1 MTSAVILGAQW
12 GDEGKGKVVDYY
24 AKDADIVVRYQGGC
38 NAGHTV
44 VVNEEKYKFHLIPS
58 GVVQGKKVMIGNEVV
73 DLKALSEEI
82 ETLKSKGINPDL
94 LISERAH
101 ITLPYHKI
109 LDGIEES
116 YRGKS
121 KVGTTKRGI
130 GPTYTDKVARSGIR
144 MIDLLYEDDYL
155 EEKIEELVS
164 LKNKTLKHV
173 YGSNLTVSKRE
184 MIDYLKKYGNK
195 LKAYIGDVS
204 LALYE
209 AMKEGKNILFE
220 GAQGTF
226 LDVDHGTY
234 PFVTSSNPTI
244 GGVFTGTGIG
254 PKGIK
259 TIIGVSKA
267 YTTRVGGGPFPTEL
281 KDEIGERIREKGG
294 EFGTTTGRPR
304 RCGWLDAVML
314 KYATRIN
321 SLDGFAIT
329 KLDVLGG
336 LKKVKICV
344 AYEYEGKRIEES
356 PADLK
361 VLEKCKPVYEEFDGW
376 KDLSREDW
384 MKIAKE
390 GFDALPEEA
399 KDYLRRIEEL
409 TEVPIFLISVGP
421 ERGATISLKEIFKE

>member
-1 MTSAVILGAQW
+1 MPSVVILGAQW
-12 GDEGKGKVVDYY
+12 GDEGKGKVIDYY

-44 VVNEEKYKFHLIPS
+44 VVNDEKYKFHLIPS
-58 GVVQGKKVMIGNEVV
+58 GAVQGKKIMIGNGVVV
-73 DLKALSEEI
+73 DPQVLSKEI
-82 ETLKSKGINPDL
+82 ENLKEKGINPDL

-101 ITLPYHKI
+101 LTLPYHKI
-109 LDGIEES
+109 LDGMEER

-121 KVGTTKRGI
+121 KVGTTKKGI
-130 GPTYTDKVARSGIR
+130 GPTYTDKVARSGLR
-144 MIDLLYEDDYL
+144 MIDLLYEEDL
-155 EEKIEELVS
+155 EEKIEDLVS
-164 LKNKTLKHV
+164 LKNKMLKHV
-173 YGSNLTVSKRE
+173 YGSKLTVSKKE
-184 MIDYLKKYGNK
+184 TMDYIKEYKNK
-195 LKAYIGDVS
+195 LKSYIGDVS

-209 AMKEGKNILFE
+209 AMREGKKIIFE

-254 PKGIK
+254 LKDIK

-281 KDEIGERIREKGG
+281 KDEIGERIREKGK

-314 KYATRIN
+314 KYAKRVN
-321 SLDGFAIT
+321 SLDGLVIT

-336 LKKVKICV
+336 LKKVKMCV
-344 AYEYEGKRIEES
+344 AYECEGKRIEEF

-361 VLEKCKPVYEEFDGW
+361 MLEKCKPVYEEFDGW
-376 KDLSREDW
+376 KDLPREEW
-384 MKIAKE
+384 LRRAKE
-390 GFDALPEEA
+390 GYEALPEEA
-399 KDYLRRIEEL
+399 RNYLKRIEEL
-409 TEVPIFLISVGP
+409 TKVPVFLISVGP
-421 ERGATISLKEIFKE
+421 EREATISLREIF